1 MLKSEQFNTM
11 HNDGIQRMETH
22 LENGDEKAFARD
34 CQTLMLAHLKN
45 NSKNIGTFADD
56 WRSMSDHTEM
66 NLKL

>member
-1 MLKSEQFNTM
+1 
-11 HNDGIQRMETH
+11 